1 MNTNINSFEGSGEDS
16 EVRGSKRTSRRVGAG
31 IAAGL
36 VAAIGLGLA
45 IQSPI
50 SAAQVSDSPSGA
62 QLPWGDSDDVDG
74 SIDGSTDDMSL
85 RRDPMHNGNR
95 HEDPN
100 GRPGGHRDGH
110 RDGQRGGLRDGGA
123 RDGERMGG
131 PRELLALAAK
141 TLGITPEEL
150 MTELKAGKS
159 VADVAS
165 ERDVPVQDVIDAL
178 VDEVVSNATERITEL
193 VNRKPQTPGSD
204 TPES

>member
-1 MNTNINSFEGSGEDS
+1 MNTNRISFESSGEDS
-16 EVRGSKRTSRRVGAG
+16 GHGESKRTSRRVGAG

-50 SAAQVSDSPSGA
+50 SAAQVTDSPSGA
-62 QLPWGDSDDVDG
+62 QLPWDDSDSVEG
-74 SIDGSTDDMSL
+74 SSDDSTEYMAPG
-85 RRDPMHNGNR
+85 RDRMHNDDRRQHPHG
-95 HEDPN
+95 HQ
-100 GRPGGHRDGH
+100 GGHR
-110 RDGQRGGLRDGGA
+110 GGPRNGGA

-131 PRELLALAAK
+131 PREMIAVAAE
-141 TLGITPEEL
+141 TLGITPAEL
-150 MTELKAGKS
+150 VAELKAGKS

-165 ERDVPVQDVIDAL
+165 ERDVPIQDVIDAL
-178 VDEVVSNATERITEL
+178 VDDVVRNATERITEL

>member
-1 MNTNINSFEGSGEDS
+1 MNMNNKPFEGSEGDS
-16 EVRGSKRTSRRVGAG
+16 EFRGSKRSSRRIGAG

-50 SAAQVSDSPSGA
+50 SAAQADESPSGA
-62 QLPWGDSDDVDG
+62 QLPWDESSSLDG
-74 SIDGSTDDMSL
+74 SGDGSTDNIAPGS
-85 RRDPMHNGNR
+85 DPMRN
-95 HEDPN
+95 D
-100 GRPGGHRDGH
+100 GRREHSSGHHGGSRN
-110 RDGQRGGLRDGGA
+110 GLRDGGT
-123 RDGERMGG
+123 RDGQKRVG
-131 PRELLALAAK
+131 PRELIALAAE
-141 TLGITPEEL
+141 TLGITPAEL

-165 ERDVPVQDVIDAL
+165 ERNVPIQDVIDAL
-178 VDEVVSNATERITEL
+178 VDDVVSKATERITEL